1 MTVKEGLVKEIKAL
15 NEQQLHEVKEY
26 VAFLKFRSR
35 FMSPASFDENRI
47 AKLYSK
53 FAKEDRDLAEEGMTD
68 YVSSLIKEDR
78 KWLFL
83 A

>member
-1 MTVKEGLVKEIKAL
+1 MTVKESLVKEIKAL

-35 FMSPASFDENRI
+35 IMSPPSFDENRI

-53 FAKEDRDLAEEGMTD
+53 SAKEDRDLAEEGMTD

-78 KWLFL
+78 K
-83 A
+83 

>member
-1 MTVKEGLVKEIKAL
+1 MKVKESLVKEIKSL

-35 FMSPASFDENRI
+35 FMLPPSFDENRI

-68 YVSSLIKEDR
+68 YMSSLIKEDR
-78 KWLFL
+78 E
-83 A
+83 

>member
-1 MTVKEGLVKEIKAL
+1 MKVKEGLVKEIKSL

-35 FMSPASFDENRI
+35 FMSTQSFDENRI

-68 YVSSLIKEDR
+68 YMTNLIKEDR
-78 KWLFL
+78 E
-83 A
+83 

>member
-1 MTVKEGLVKEIKAL
+1 MTVKENLVKEIKAL
-15 NEQQLHEVKEY
+15 NEQQLHEVEEY

-35 FMSPASFDENRI
+35 FMSPPSFDENRI
-47 AKLYSK
+47 AKLYNK

-78 KWLFL
+78 K
-83 A
+83 

>member
-1 MTVKEGLVKEIKAL
+1 MKVKESLVKEIKSL
-15 NEQQLHEVKEY
+15 NEQQLNEVKEY

-35 FMSPASFDENRI
+35 FMLPPSFDNRI

-68 YVSSLIKEDR
+68 YMSSLIKEDR
-78 KWLFL
+78 E
-83 A
+83 

>member
-1 MTVKEGLVKEIKAL
+1 MKVKEGLVKEIKSL

-35 FMSPASFDENRI
+35 FMSPPSFDENQI

-53 FAKEDRDLAEEGMTD
+53 FAKEDRDFAEEGMTD
-68 YVSSLIKEDR
+68 YMSSLIKEDR
-78 KWLFL
+78 E
-83 A
+83 

>member
-1 MTVKEGLVKEIKAL
+1 MTVKERLVKEIKVL
-15 NEQQLHEVKEY
+15 NEQQLHEVEEY

-35 FMSPASFDENRI
+35 FMSPPSFDENRI
-47 AKLYSK
+47 AKLYNK

-78 KWLFL
+78 K
-83 A
+83 

>member
-1 MTVKEGLVKEIKAL
+1 MKVKEGLVKEIKSL

-35 FMSPASFDENRI
+35 FMQPPSFDENQI

-53 FAKEDRDLAEEGMTD
+53 FAKEDRDFAEEGMTD
-68 YVSSLIKEDR
+68 YMSSLIKEDR
-78 KWLFL
+78 E
-83 A
+83 

>member
-1 MTVKEGLVKEIKAL
+1 MKVKEGLVKEIKSL
-15 NEQQLHEVKEY
+15 IEQQLHEVKEY

-35 FMSPASFDENRI
+35 FMSTQSFDENRI

-68 YVSSLIKEDR
+68 YMTNLIKEDR
-78 KWLFL
+78 E
-83 A
+83 

>member
-1 MTVKEGLVKEIKAL
+1 MKVKEGLVKEIKLL

-35 FMSPASFDENRI
+35 FMSAPSFDENRI
-47 AKLYSK
+47 AKLYGK

-68 YVSSLIKEDR
+68 YMSSLIKEDR
-78 KWLFL
+78 E
-83 A
+83 

>member
-1 MTVKEGLVKEIKAL
+1 MKVKEGLVKEIKSL

-35 FMSPASFDENRI
+35 FMSTQSFDENRI
-47 AKLYSK
+47 AKLYIK

-68 YVSSLIKEDR
+68 YMTNLIKEDR
-78 KWLFL
+78 E
-83 A
+83 

>member
-1 MTVKEGLVKEIKAL
+1 MTVKESLVKEIKVL
-15 NEQQLHEVKEY
+15 NEQQLHEVEEY

-35 FMSPASFDENRI
+35 FMSPPSFDENRI
-47 AKLYSK
+47 AKLYNK

-78 KWLFL
+78 K
-83 A
+83 

>member
-1 MTVKEGLVKEIKAL
+1 MKVKEGLVKEIKSL
-15 NEQQLHEVKEY
+15 NEQQLYEVKEY

-35 FMSPASFDENRI
+35 FMSPQSFDENRI

-68 YVSSLIKEDR
+68 YMSSLIKEDR
-78 KWLFL
+78 E
-83 A
+83 

>member
-1 MTVKEGLVKEIKAL
+1 MTVKESLVKEIKAL
-15 NEQQLHEVKEY
+15 NEQQLHEVEEY

-35 FMSPASFDENRI
+35 FILRPSFDENRI
-47 AKLYSK
+47 AKLYNK

-78 KWLFL
+78 K
-83 A
+83 

>member
-1 MTVKEGLVKEIKAL
+1 MKVKEGLVKEIKSL

-26 VAFLKFRSR
+26 VAFLKFRSH
-35 FMSPASFDENRI
+35 FISPSSFDEGRI

-68 YVSSLIKEDR
+68 YMSSLIKEDR
-78 KWLFL
+78 E
-83 A
+83 